1 LDANNINNPKFSGVA
16 GHALSPTKK
25 SLYDDR
31 RSDWEMRKA
40 VDNIQTY
47 FFSPGLE
54 TATHQSALSAFSS
67 LYRLEYGTA
76 YIASPLGACLTER
89 TASMSP
95 PKVLRY
101 GRVSADPSID
111 RAYLSWIK
119 NEQHIFKIKIYNKR
133 VPEQYQGIFGKD
145 KRLSSLA
152 FIPIACNGRL
162 VSMFVLGLS
171 TREFE
176 ADFTKRI
183 SPLAG
188 SVVCALQSSFESPNY
203 KDSIGDLIGQNSFLS
218 SLIVNSPS
226 AILMV
231 KDEIVIVNNASA
243 IDLLNSGKKPHL
255 SSSTPAEF
263 IGKRISTIMPSFNKI
278 FEWSSQPKNYDSHT
292 SGQGAYIWENETIIK
307 SDGTS
312 TAVCL
317 SVFRYNTAKG
327 QVSVLQFF
335 ERLAD
340 NEPEH
345 TSGRSQEDSGQTPSA
360 EITDL
365 MDGGAELITNSMPVG
380 LLKLN
385 LEWRCEF
392 ANDKWCEYTGLCNI
406 DSLGHKWVKSVHSE
420 DLQFLM
426 EDLYVCATFQS
437 EIRREIRLISPLGN
451 IIWVS
456 FVARAISDPSES
468 VSGIVATVIDITESR
483 NYSANLKNFA
493 LTDSL
498 TSLYNRTGLLERIER
513 QFVQSSNDTEH
524 TTLAFFDLDG
534 FKAVNDYY
542 GHSIGDDV
550 LIEVAQ
556 RIDQTFAKSQVKCLG
571 KNISKELTSE
581 TSCRYYAARFGGD
594 EFVILFPI
602 MIEPFDA
609 KSILTS
615 LLLEIAK
622 PFEIQGE
629 HIVLTASIGM
639 ATNKLSAANARLM
652 LNQADKALYYA
663 KDAGKN
669 TVKSFDELASL
680 GQKEEGSLLTDLRKG
695 LHYRRFSIAY
705 QPIVD
710 AHSKSIVG
718 LEALLRFTDSKGNLV
733 MPDQVIPELEKS
745 GLIVEVGDWVVL
757 EACRQVASWIKTGV
771 VDNDIYV
778 SINASAHQL
787 TNEHLYQ
794 VIERASID
802 SGLPYENIV
811 IEVTESSLIKKP
823 DRTASVLS
831 RIRSAGVRLALDDF
845 GTGYC
850 SMSYLQKFEF
860 DLIKIEKAFTRPLT
874 EKSENYRIVSA
885 IIALARLFDLKVTA
899 EGIESEHYIRVLD
912 EMGIDNIQGY
922 VTSKPLLPSKAT
934 DFLTDYYH

>member
-1 LDANNINNPKFSGVA
+1 MDSNNFNNPNNSAVA
-16 GHALSPTKK
+16 EHTLSSAKK
-25 SLYDDR
+25 SPYDDR

-40 VDNIQTY
+40 IDNIQTY

-54 TATHQSALSAFSS
+54 TATHQSALSALSS
-67 LYRLEYGTA
+67 LYRLEYATV
-76 YIASPLGACLTER
+76 YMASPLGACLTDQTGSTTLPR
-89 TASMSP
+89 
-95 PKVLRY
+95 VLRY
-101 GRVSADPSID
+101 GRVSSDSSID

-119 NEQHIFKIKIYNKR
+119 NEQHIFGIKIYNKR
-133 VPEQYQGIFGKD
+133 VTEQYQGIFGKD

-152 FIPIACNGRL
+152 FIPIVCNGRL
-162 VSMFVLGLS
+162 VSLFVLGLS
-171 TREFE
+171 TRQFDK
-176 ADFTKRI
+176 DFKKRI

-188 SVVCALQSSFESPNY
+188 SIVCALQSSFESPSY
-203 KDSIGDLIGQNSFLS
+203 KDSIEGLVGKNSFLS

-226 AILMV
+226 SLLIV
-231 KDEIVIVNNASA
+231 KDEIVILNNASA
-243 IDLLNSGKKPHL
+243 IDLLNSGKKPH
-255 SSSTPAEF
+255 SSSSIPAEF

-292 SGQGAYIWENETIIK
+292 HGQGAYIWEDETIIK

-312 TAVCL
+312 TKVCL
-317 SVFRYNTAKG
+317 SVFRHNTAKG
-327 QVSVLQFF
+327 QVSVLQFY
-335 ERLAD
+335 ERLSGSELDYVNGLTSEKDIAAPT
-340 NEPEH
+340 PE
-345 TSGRSQEDSGQTPSA
+345 SA
-360 EITDL
+360 HFVDE
-365 MDGGAELITNSMPVG
+365 GAELITNSMPVG

-392 ANDKWCEYTGLCNI
+392 ANDKWCEYTGLSNI
-406 DSLGHKWVKSVHSE
+406 DSLGHKWVKSIHSE

-426 EDLYVCATFQS
+426 EDLYVCSTFQS
-437 EIRREIRLISPLGN
+437 EIRREVRLISPLGN

-456 FVARAISDPSES
+456 FVARAISDPTGS

-483 NYSANLKNFA
+483 NYSTNLKNFA

-498 TSLYNRTGLLERIER
+498 TGLYNRTGLLERLER
-513 QFVQSSNDTEH
+513 QFVQSKNGSEH
-524 TTLAFFDLDG
+524 ITLAFFDLDG
-534 FKAVNDYY
+534 FKTVNDYY
-542 GHSIGDDV
+542 GHNVGDDA
-550 LIEVAQ
+550 LTEVAY
-556 RIDQTFAKSQVKCLG
+556 RIEQTFAKSQVKCLG
-571 KNISKELTSE
+571 KNITKDLTSDME
-581 TSCRYYAARFGGD
+581 CRYYAARFGGD
-594 EFVILFPI
+594 EFVILFPM
-602 MIEPFDA
+602 MIDPSDA

-622 PFEIQGE
+622 PFELQGE
-629 HIVLTASIGM
+629 HIILTASIGM
-639 ATNKLSAANARLM
+639 ATNKLSVANARLM

-669 TVKSFDELASL
+669 TVKSFDELESF
-680 GQKEEGSLLTDLRKG
+680 GHKTEGSLLTDLRKG
-695 LHYRRFSIAY
+695 LETRRFSIAY

-710 AHSKSIVG
+710 AHTKSIVG
-718 LEALLRFTDSKGNLV
+718 LEALLRFTDSEGNLV

-745 GLIVEVGDWVVL
+745 GLIIEVGDWVVL
-757 EACRQVASWIKTGV
+757 EACRQVAVWIKTGV
-771 VDNDIYV
+771 ISQDTYV

-823 DRTASVLS
+823 DRTANVLS

-860 DLIKIEKAFTRPLT
+860 DLIKIEKAFTKPLT

-899 EGIESEHYIRVLD
+899 EGIENEHYIQILD

-922 VTSKPLLPSKAT
+922 ITSKPLLPSKAT
-934 DFLTDYYH
+934 DFLTDYHH